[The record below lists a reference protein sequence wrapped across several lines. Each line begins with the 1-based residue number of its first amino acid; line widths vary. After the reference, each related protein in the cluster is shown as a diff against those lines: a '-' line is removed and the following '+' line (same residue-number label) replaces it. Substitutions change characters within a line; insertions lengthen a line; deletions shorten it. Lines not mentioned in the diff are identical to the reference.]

1 MTVIVLNCAKT
12 RALDKESVNT
22 VERLCEY
29 FQLQLLTVLRAVRVT
44 AHCPK
49 LNMIEEKWSHWQ

>member
-49 LNMIEEKWSHWQ
+49 LNMIEEK